1 MRLRRGQSVHPADP
15 PLRLVG
21 VATGRAVD
29 AMTTTAPRTSTTG
42 SAASAPA
49 LNGISHLGLAVA
61 DLDATIDFWCR
72 VMGFD
77 LVVQGE
83 EASMV
88 WHRSALIAIGL
99 TAHDGSVVGPFDEH
113 HVGLDHLALAVA
125 DVPTLQNWAT
135 RFAAL
140 SVPHSPITETDAGH
154 HLNVRAP
161 DNLAIEMFV
170 LKAEFAGAVLG
181 VEVGDGSARTHR

>member
-1 MRLRRGQSVHPADP
+1 
-15 PLRLVG
+15 
-21 VATGRAVD
+21 
-29 AMTTTAPRTSTTG
+29 MTTAAPTVSTTG

-77 LVVQGE
+77 LVVKGE

-88 WHRSALIAIGL
+88 WHPSALIAIGL
-99 TAHDGSVVGPFDEH
+99 TAHHGSVVGPFDEH

-125 DVPTLQNWAT
+125 DVPTLEDWVA
-135 RFAAL
+135 RFAEF
-140 SVPHSPITETDAGH
+140 SVPHSAIVETDAGH

-170 LKAEFAGAVLG
+170 LKAEFAGSVLG
-181 VEVGDGSARTHR
+181 VEVGDGSAGTHR